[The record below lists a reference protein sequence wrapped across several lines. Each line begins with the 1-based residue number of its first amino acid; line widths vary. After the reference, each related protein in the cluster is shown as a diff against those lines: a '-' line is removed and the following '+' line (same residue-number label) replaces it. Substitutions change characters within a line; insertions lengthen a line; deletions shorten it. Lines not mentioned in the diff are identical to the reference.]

1 MTADDFHLSAYIMFK
16 DVNSIF
22 SLTTSNLIKTN
33 MAFSNL
39 FLLSVVV
46 LVGSLLIIGYCVYER
61 IYTEWPW
68 PGFPVAVLPG
78 KGRKP
83 KESYMESASRT
94 IATGLET
101 FSGPFQIITSTGPKI
116 VLPHKYADEIRN
128 RPELDFNEAFRKDFF
143 AHYPG
148 FDGFKASLDNPFLI
162 PQTLR
167 LKLTP
172 SMGLVA
178 LHLVDEATDALHEI
192 YGDDPNWRSV
202 AFKQHNLDLIARLS
216 SRVFLGK
223 PICRDRQW
231 LEIAKSH
238 TVHSFLAARDL
249 RAQPFF
255 LRRIMHR
262 FMPHNVAIQR
272 HYTDASRIIST
283 EVERRRR
290 RAEQLLSEGKKPPR
304 VSDAIG
310 WMVEVANGQ
319 KVDYVAAQLSLTV
332 SSIHATTEALT
343 VVLLNVASY
352 PEIKKELREEVIQV
366 IGEGGWS
373 KQALYNM
380 KLMDSFLKESQRFQP
395 VAMVRWLVRDRPRLG
410 ASYPLT
416 CHPVTLNR
424 KVMQNITLAD
434 GTRLPKGAIIM
445 VESVL
450 RDPEIYEKP
459 HEFDPRRFLRLRDKS
474 SNNANQYVSTS
485 NEMFAFGHGKHACP
499 GRFLA
504 SSELKV
510 ALAHMLLKYDWELD
524 ETDTMPKFFDNETA
538 HMTSPTVKLRIRRR
552 REEINLDLDE
562 DVNLSDIEDEGGA
575 TFPSSPFTM
584 VKFGPL
590 HPVLPAVARV
600 LAVSVSVPSP
610 RDLFDDPCITFR
622 LPPRAV
628 NATYLDEASVER
640 PWAQPPF
647 GFGYG
652 KWALAWTSIEEYWG
666 WSNMQNEWYPVQ
678 STVGGHQVSD
688 IRAMVIAD
696 LNSFQLGS
704 NDTVIETQGFDV
716 PLAGETHAWN
726 YTIPALEAHDDTAWT
741 GWGYDFHAQG
751 APYFVSY
758 DATTTGVKNVSHG
771 VSVYSAREGG
781 PTQESVDEAAACY
794 DRLGSKTFAALF
806 RSMRRTPTDGRRTRE
821 LSWHGGDANVSVA
834 LIWTHIAV

>member
-1 MTADDFHLSAYIMFK
+1 MTFPPFLSAYITFQ
-16 DVNSIF
+16 DENQVS
-22 SLTTSNLIKTN
+22 SLNKSNLSNTN
-33 MAFSNL
+33 MAFDPL
-39 FLLSVVV
+39 FLLSVAV
-46 LVGSLLIIGYCVYER
+46 LSGTLLIIGFCVYER

-68 PGFPVAVLPG
+68 SGFPLAVLPG

-83 KESYMESASRT
+83 KESYLESASKT
-94 IATGLET
+94 IAAGLEA
-101 FSGPFQIITSTGPKI
+101 FPGPFQMITTTGPKL

-172 SMGLVA
+172 SMGLVTQ
-178 LHLVDEATDALHEI
+178 HLVDEATDALHDI
-192 YGDDPNWRSV
+192 YGEDQNWRSIT
-202 AFKQHNLDLIARLS
+202 FKQNNLDLIARLS

-223 PICRDRQW
+223 PICRNKQW
-231 LEIAKSH
+231 LEIAKMH
-238 TVHSFLAARDL
+238 TVDSFLAARDL

-262 FMPHNVAIQR
+262 FMPHNVNIQR
-272 HYTDASRIIST
+272 HYADASRIIST

-332 SSIHATTEALT
+332 ASIHATTEALT
-343 VVLLNVASY
+343 VALMDVAKY
-352 PEIKKELREEVIQV
+352 PEVKRELREEVIQV
-366 IGEGGWS
+366 LGEGGWS

-380 KLMDSFLKESQRFQP
+380 KLMDSFLKESQRI
-395 VAMVRWLVRDRPRLG
+395 
-410 ASYPLT
+410 
-416 CHPVTLNR
+416 HPPSDVTLNR
-424 KVMQNITLAD
+424 KVMQNITLSD

-445 VESVL
+445 VASKL
-450 RDPEIYEKP
+450 RDPEIYEMP
-459 HEFDPRRFLRLRDKS
+459 NEFDARRFLRLRDDS

-485 NEMFAFGHGKHACP
+485 NEMFAFGHGRHACP

-510 ALAHMLLKYDWELD
+510 ALAHMLLKYEWELD

-538 HMTSPTVKLRIRRR
+538 HMTSPMKGFPGWASTISSFNSLHFCIF
-552 REEINLDLDE
+552 
-562 DVNLSDIEDEGGA
+562 
-575 TFPSSPFTM
+575 TFQTSSNSTM
-584 VKFGPL
+584 VKLGPL
-590 HPVLPAVARV
+590 HPVLPVVTRV
-600 LAVSVSVPSP
+600 LAITLSVPSP

-622 LPPRAV
+622 LPPRSV
-628 NATYLDEASVER
+628 NATYLDEASVEW
-640 PWAQPPF
+640 PWTQPPF

-666 WSNMQNEWYPVQ
+666 WSNMQNEWYPIN
-678 STVGGHQVSD
+678 STVSGHQVSD
-688 IRAMVIAD
+688 IRATVIAD
-696 LNSFQLGS
+696 VNSFQLRS
-704 NDTVIETQGFDV
+704 NDTVIETLALDV
-716 PLAGETHAWN
+716 PLVGETYAWN
-726 YTIPALEAHDDTAWT
+726 FTIPSLKAHDNTAWT
-741 GWGYDFHAQG
+741 GWGYDFRAQG

-758 DATTTGVKNVSHG
+758 DAATTGIKNISQG

-781 PTQESVDEAAACY
+781 PTKETVDEAAACY

-806 RSMRRTPTDGRRTRE
+806 RSMRRTPTDGRRTHE
-821 LSWHGGDANVSVA
+821 LSWHGGDAVESVA
-834 LIWTHIAV
+834 AGTRPHQSVLGRRGAVLTG